1 MYTMTFTYV
10 VLVRLLL
17 FDERLPHSVRTKLF
31 GSMSYF
37 KNLISVLVFVPALAN
52 CQISPVICLNQGT
65 GECYKVIFGDLLP
78 KHQPYTGCSRWIGDI
93 SKKKYCGFVFSAIQQ
108 GIFPL

>member
-1 MYTMTFTYV
+1 MTFTY

-17 FDERLPHSVRTKLF
+17 FEERLPHSVRTKLF

-78 KHQPYTGCSRWIGDI
+78 KNQHYIGVQDGLGTFQRKNTVASFLVLY
-93 SKKKYCGFVFSAIQQ
+93 SKEFS
-108 GIFPL
+108 FSCE

>member
-1 MYTMTFTYV
+1 MTFTY

-65 GECYKVIFGDLLP
+65 GECYKVIFGDLLA
-78 KHQPYTGCSRWIGDI
+78 KNQHYIGCSTCSRWIWDI
-93 SKKKYCGFVFSAIQQ
+93 SKSKYCGFVFSAIQQ
-108 GIFPL
+108 GIFPLK

>member
-1 MYTMTFTYV
+1 MTFTY

-17 FDERLPHSVRTKLF
+17 FNERLPHSVRTKLF

-65 GECYKVIFGDLLP
+65 GECYKVIFGDLVP
-78 KHQPYTGCSRWIGDI
+78 KK
-93 SKKKYCGFVFSAIQQ
+93 SKSYRVFKIDWRHFKEK
-108 GIFPL
+108 ILWLRF